1 VQDFV
6 IVTGA
11 KGAIGSQ
18 ITDAFVDRG
27 VSVLALDRKVHLDT
41 LPVSSD
47 SSPATFDM
55 KFDIS
60 NIANSDGAEELR
72 ALVEQF
78 TKLDFRLVGLVN
90 NAAVQVVKPHSD
102 ISPEEWLNVFLV
114 NAIAPALLVKLV
126 TGKLRENLG
135 AVVNIGSVHDYVT
148 KPGFSAYAAS
158 KGALTAIT
166 RGIALDEGPAFRI
179 YNLAPGAVD
188 TPMLRAGFNTED
200 GLAKLAEHQPL
211 GRIAKAREIADLVVG
226 LVLDGASLLSGST
239 LRVDGAIHARLHD
252 PE

>member
-1 VQDFV
+1 VKDFV

-27 VSVLALDRKVHLDT
+27 VSVLGLDKKGNLDA

-47 SSPATFDM
+47 KATASFDI

-60 NIANSDGAEELR
+60 DIANSQGAEELR
-72 ALVEQF
+72 LLVEQF
-78 TKLDFRLVGLVN
+78 TKQDFRLIGLVN

-126 TGKLRENLG
+126 TEKLRESLG

-188 TPMLRAGFNTED
+188 TPMLRAGFNTEG

>member
-1 VQDFV
+1 MQDFV

-27 VSVLALDRKVHLDT
+27 VSVLALDRKGHLDT
-41 LPVSSD
+41 FPVSSD

-60 NIANSDGAEELR
+60 NIVNSDGAEELR